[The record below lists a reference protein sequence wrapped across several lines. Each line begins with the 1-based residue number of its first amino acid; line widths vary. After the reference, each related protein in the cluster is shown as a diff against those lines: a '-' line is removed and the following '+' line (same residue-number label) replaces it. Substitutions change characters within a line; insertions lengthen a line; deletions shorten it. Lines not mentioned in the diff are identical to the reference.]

1 MRIAKPIVLIT
12 AAIACLALSIGSMN
26 AADKVEPKLA
36 PVEDDMHEFMEYAF
50 EPFFKDLRTSMK
62 AEPADK
68 KAWKPVKANSLILA
82 ENGNLLMM
90 RGPKD
95 GVEKQEWNALAAD
108 LREHGRLLYKQAKK
122 RDYALARKHYEAFIT
137 KCNACHE
144 KFADGEH
151 MLKP

>member
-1 MRIAKPIVLIT
+1 MRFAKPIAFIT
-12 AAIACLALSIGSMN
+12 TAVVGLCFSITSMN

-50 EPFFKDLRTSMK
+50 EPFFKELRATMK
-62 AEPADK
+62 SEPADRN
-68 KAWKPVKANSLILA
+68 AWKPVKANSLILA

-90 RGPKD
+90 RGPED
-95 GVEKQEWNALAAD
+95 GEEKRAWNALAAD
-108 LREHGRLLYKQAKK
+108 LREHGRLLYQQAKK
-122 RDYALARKHYEAFIT
+122 RDYTQARKHYEAFVT